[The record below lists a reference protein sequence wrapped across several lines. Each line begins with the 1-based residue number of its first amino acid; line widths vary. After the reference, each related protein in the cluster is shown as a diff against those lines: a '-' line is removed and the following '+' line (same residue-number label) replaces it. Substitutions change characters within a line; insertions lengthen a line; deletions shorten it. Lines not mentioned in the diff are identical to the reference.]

1 MGTQAV
7 HEDVFISLQ
16 FTYLM
21 ENDAFEF
28 ITWVILQINEVQ
40 NEVRWFKQ
48 EETLI
53 LKSTRVY

>member
-53 LKSTRVY
+53 LKSTMVY

>member
-40 NEVRWFKQ
+40 NEVR
-48 EETLI
+48 
-53 LKSTRVY
+53 